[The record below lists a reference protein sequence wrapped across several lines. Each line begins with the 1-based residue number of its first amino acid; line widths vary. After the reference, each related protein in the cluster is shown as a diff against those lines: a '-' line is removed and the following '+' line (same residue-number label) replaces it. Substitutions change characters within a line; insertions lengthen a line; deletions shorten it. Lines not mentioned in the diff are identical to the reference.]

1 MSYTVSSSDAFSY
14 GAETETERILKN
26 CANLLSLTW
35 GEVMGDRT
43 LGLDPRMIDQP
54 VEEVRSELTSHV
66 TEVIEERE
74 PRARVSDVL
83 IETGITGD
91 MEVKVVIGI
100 A

>member
-1 MSYTVSSSDAFSY
+1 MAYTVASSDAFSY
-14 GAETETERILKN
+14 GASSEKERILKN

-54 VEEVRSELTSHV
+54 VGQVRSELAAYV
-66 TEVIEERE
+66 TEMLQERE
-74 PRARVSDVL
+74 PRTQVSDVI
-83 IETGITGD
+83 IETSQTGD
-91 MEVKVVIGI
+91 LEVRVVLDG